1 MLIGKTI
8 ARNQRGRGVGLSG
21 RRMMILLATIPTVA
35 FYLLWVGIPML
46 YSFIMSFH
54 DWNPLATSQPFLGL
68 GNYHEAVSKDFIFW
82 LSLRNTLYYT
92 LITVPVG
99 AVLALFVALLVNSQ
113 KRLVGFF
120 RTTYFIPVV
129 TSVVATSIMWR
140 WLYQP
145 RFGLINQ
152 LIKLILV
159 DTLGIS
165 MNPSIQWLTSTSLA
179 MPSVMAMSI
188 WKGLGFT
195 MVLFLAGLTSIPSV
209 YYEAAKIDGAGRWHL
224 FRHVTLPLLQPTLV
238 FVLVT
243 GVIGGLQV
251 FTPMYIM
258 TQGGPVNSTK
268 TIVYLLYEKAFTV
281 YRFGYAS
288 SLAFILFVII
298 LVLTVIQLRVMTVRW
313 EY

>member
-1 MLIGKTI
+1 MIGG
-8 ARNQRGRGVGLSG
+8 ASVRSRRGRAVGLSG
-21 RRMMILLATIPTVA
+21 RRAMILLATIPTLA
-35 FYLLWVGIPML
+35 FYILWVGFPMV
-46 YSFIMSFH
+46 YSFFMSFRN
-54 DWNPLATSQPFLGL
+54 WNPLAASQPYVGL
-68 GNYHEAVSKDFIFW
+68 DNYREALFQDRLFW
-82 LSLRNTLYYT
+82 ISLKNTFYYT
-92 LITVPVG
+92 SVTIPLG
-99 AVLALFVALLVNSQ
+99 AIAALFVAVLINSQ
-113 KRLVGFF
+113 KRLISFF

-129 TSVVATSIMWR
+129 TSAVAVSVMWR

-152 LIKLILV
+152 LIKLVLV
-159 DTLGIS
+159 DTLGLQI
-165 MNPSIQWLTSTSLA
+165 NPTVQWLTSKTLA
-179 MPSVMAMSI
+179 MPSIIVMDI

-209 YYEAAKIDGAGRWHL
+209 YYEAARIDGAGRWHI
-224 FRHVTLPLLQPTLV
+224 FRHITVPLLQPTLV

-258 TQGGPVNSTK
+258 TSGGPVNSTR
-268 TIVYLLYEKAFTV
+268 TIVYLLYDKAFTI

-288 SLAFILFVII
+288 SLAFMLFAIV
-298 LVLTVIQLRVMTVRW
+298 LALTVIQLRVMTTRW

>member
-1 MLIGKTI
+1 MIGG
-8 ARNQRGRGVGLSG
+8 ASVQSRHGRAVGLSG
-21 RRMMILLATIPTVA
+21 RRAMILLATIPTLA
-35 FYLLWVGIPML
+35 FYILWVGFPMI
-46 YSFIMSFH
+46 YSFFMSFRN
-54 DWNPLATSQPFLGL
+54 WNPLAASQPYVGL
-68 GNYHEAVSKDFIFW
+68 DNYREALFQDRLFW
-82 LSLRNTLYYT
+82 ISLKNTFYYT
-92 LITVPVG
+92 SVTIPLG
-99 AVLALFVALLVNSQ
+99 AIVALFVAVLINSQ
-113 KRLVGFF
+113 KRLISFF

-129 TSVVATSIMWR
+129 TSAVATSVMWR

-152 LIKLILV
+152 LIKLVLV
-159 DTLGIS
+159 DTLGLQI
-165 MNPSIQWLTSTSLA
+165 NPTVQWLTSKTLA
-179 MPSVMAMSI
+179 MPSIIVMDI

-209 YYEAAKIDGAGRWHL
+209 YYEAARIDGAGRWHI
-224 FRHVTLPLLQPTLV
+224 FRHITVPLLQPTLV

-258 TQGGPVNSTK
+258 TSGGPVNSTK
-268 TIVYLLYEKAFTV
+268 TIVYLLYDKAFTI

-288 SLAFILFVII
+288 SLAFMLFAIV
-298 LVLTVIQLRVMTVRW
+298 LALTVIQLRVMTTRW